1 MLLAAD
7 IGNTNVVLGLVDDAG
22 DLVASVR
29 TATRRDATRD
39 EISMVVAHLARGL
52 PDGVAGVSRTVVCSV
67 VPSLTSAFLAFVR
80 DELGHEPLVIRGD
93 SPLGIPVEL
102 DDPRELGADRLVN
115 ALAALAD
122 VGAPAVVVDLGTAT
136 TFDCVDARG
145 RYVGG
150 IIAPGIETSAE
161 ELFRRAARLSKVD
174 LKFPERVIGRN
185 TRDGLRS
192 GILRGSVGMIDGIV
206 NGIWQELAMKGKTI
220 ATGGLAPLV
229 GPHCRSIDRVD
240 VNLTLRGL
248 VLADRIHREG
258 NEFRIDGAR
267 QGA

>member
-22 DLVASVR
+22 GLVTSVR

-39 EISMVVAHLARGL
+39 EVSMVVAHLARRL
-52 PDGVAGVSRTVVCSV
+52 PEGVAGVSRTVVCSV

-80 DELGHEPLVIRGD
+80 DELAHEPLVIRGD
-93 SPLGIPVEL
+93 SRLGIPVEL

-145 RYVGG
+145 HYVGG

-206 NGIWQELAMKGKTI
+206 RGIWEELAIEGKTI

-258 NEFRIDGAR
+258 SEFSIDGAGR
-267 QGA
+267 GT